1 MDRVVVGFDGSPSAC
16 DALRWARAYAGR
28 HGSPVVA
35 LLADDASGVP
45 GASLAE
51 LDVAIGA
58 AIGDDP
64 GVHREVAVGEPAD
77 VLLEA
82 ANDASLVVVGATA
95 GAPLGPASR
104 RLVRAAPC
112 AVALVRG
119 GAVAP
124 DAPVVVG
131 VDGSASSRAAL
142 RWALSDAAVWG
153 RTVHVV
159 RARLP
164 RSPHAVCGIG
174 FVAGPDFALDDAAR
188 ADLDDVVDS
197 VVGWSDAPVLRRIDV
212 GAPTDVLVAS
222 ADRAATVVLGARGAG
237 GFDGLQLGTV
247 GDHVASHSRGTV
259 VVVPLLAVPAAR

>member
-1 MDRVVVGFDGSPSAC
+1 MDHVVVGFDGSPSAG
-16 DALRWARAYAGR
+16 DALRWACAYAGR
-28 HGSPVVA
+28 HGCPIVA
-35 LLADDASGVP
+35 VLVDDASGDP
-45 GASLAE
+45 AASLAE
-51 LDVAIGA
+51 LDA
-58 AIGDDP
+58 AIG
-64 GVHREVAVGEPAD
+64 GTIGEGVSVHREVLVGEPAD
-77 VLLEA
+77 ALLEA
-82 ANDASLVVVGATA
+82 ANDASLVVVGAAT
-95 GAPLGPASR
+95 GAPLGPVSR
-104 RLVRAAPC
+104 RLVRSAPC

-119 GAVAP
+119 GPVAP

-142 RWALSDAAVWG
+142 RWALTDAAVWG

-164 RSPHAVCGIG
+164 RSPQAVCGIG

-197 VVGWSDAPVLRRIDV
+197 VVGWSDAPVLRRIAV
-212 GAPTDVLVAS
+212 GAPSDVLVAD

-247 GDHVASHSRGTV
+247 GGHVAAHSRGTV